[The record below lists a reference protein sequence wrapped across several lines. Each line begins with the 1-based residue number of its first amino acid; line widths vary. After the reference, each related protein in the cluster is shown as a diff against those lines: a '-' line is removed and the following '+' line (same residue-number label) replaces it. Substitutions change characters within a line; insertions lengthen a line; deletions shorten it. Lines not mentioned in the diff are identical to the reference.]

1 LNADPEFQRN
11 RRAAIVHGFQAN
23 PERRAEYAKRARIA
37 GQSAR
42 SREANSQRLRERPIW
57 QLGHA
62 ALPPGCDARKRGGA
76 ARSARHLAWCPP
88 ELRDEYRRLVANKK
102 VPAKEARAVILDQ
115 HEAELRR
122 FRRSIGIVE
131 AEQFGPIEPIDAT
144 LDFLSRASI
153 VAARS
158 VGIPELWVPLR
169 TPPVVRARWAVL
181 VALQSGGWDV
191 PRIAAAV
198 GMDRK
203 TVTYGLRQAE
213 ALTADAEFNALLRKV
228 AAA

>member
-1 LNADPEFQRN
+1 MRRWRQSIAPTKTELFDP
-11 RRAAIVHGFQAN
+11 
-23 PERRAEYAKRARIA
+23 
-37 GQSAR
+37 
-42 SREANSQRLRERPIW
+42 
-57 QLGHA
+57 
-62 ALPPGCDARKRGGA
+62 
-76 ARSARHLAWCPP
+76 
-88 ELRDEYRRLVANKK
+88 
-102 VPAKEARAVILDQ
+102 
-115 HEAELRR
+115 AEL
-122 FRRSIGIVE
+122 
-131 AEQFGPIEPIDAT
+131 IDAT

-191 PRIAAAV
+191 PQIAAAV

-213 ALTADAEFNALLRKV
+213 TLIADREFNELLRKV